1 MAEVF
6 AGFVSGYGMA
16 VITTPLLSVW
26 LLRLRL
32 QSALMSKLL
41 PQGTSAVSMS
51 VILHG
56 ALALFWTGIGLML
69 GIVLFGMR
77 GAGEALGS
85 LNAPYTLFVAGLFV
99 VLGAPLF
106 ALLPPLRRLT
116 VSGIVLA
123 IAVFGWLMPY
133 LAEWSSFEG

>member
-32 QSALMSKLL
+32 ESALMSKLL

-51 VILHG
+51 VLLHG
-56 ALALFWTGIGLML
+56 ALALFWTGIGLVL
-69 GIVLFGMR
+69 GMVLFGMR

-85 LNAPYTLFVAGLFV
+85 LNAPYTLLVAGLFV
-99 VLGAPLF
+99 ALGAPLF

-116 VSGIVLA
+116 ASGIVLA
-123 IAVFGWLMPY
+123 IGVFGWLTPY
-133 LAEWSSFEG
+133 LAEWSSFES

>member
-1 MAEVF
+1 VAEVF

-32 QSALMSKLL
+32 ESALMSKLL

-51 VILHG
+51 VLLHG
-56 ALALFWTGIGLML
+56 ALALFWTGIGLVL
-69 GIVLFGMR
+69 GMVLFGMR

-85 LNAPYTLFVAGLFV
+85 LNAPYTLLVAGLFV
-99 VLGAPLF
+99 ALGAPLF

-116 VSGIVLA
+116 ASGVVLA
-123 IAVFGWLMPY
+123 IAVFGWLTPY
-133 LAEWSSFEG
+133 LAEWSSFES